1 MDDDYFRERM
11 IQKLQ
16 KLVLV
21 NNIDQFLFF
30 WTHVDT
36 SSAANAHRGPTLLA
50 HGRVEV
56 GHDVGAAW

>member
-1 MDDDYFRERM
+1 MVEQWTM
-11 IQKLQ
+11 IIFENDSKICL
-16 KLVLV
+16 